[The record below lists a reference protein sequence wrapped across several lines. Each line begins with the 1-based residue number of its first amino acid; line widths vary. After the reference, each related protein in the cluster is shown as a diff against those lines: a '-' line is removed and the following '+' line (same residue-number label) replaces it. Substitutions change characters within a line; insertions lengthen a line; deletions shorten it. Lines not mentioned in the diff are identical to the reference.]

1 MGRRNGILALAGAM
15 LALVPG
21 AAQASTFVAELGS
34 PFPTRA
40 NPFGILTRDF
50 NSDNRPDVAV
60 VNGIGSDNVS
70 VYLRGSG
77 GGFAEQPGSPF
88 DTEPGANYAASAD
101 FDGVDGP
108 DLAVAEFDSNKVSVL
123 LRQPDGTFLDED
135 APTISAP
142 GGASAVAA
150 ADFNADGRPDLII
163 GDWRTGDVIV
173 ALRNQQQLGFT
184 VQPSMDVGANP
195 RQFAVADFD
204 GDRAL
209 DVAVAAWGE
218 AAVKLLLGNGSG
230 GFSLEGSTTVGD
242 QPYGI
247 GAGDFNGDGRPDLAV
262 SNSASNT
269 VQVLTRTATGFAAG
283 PPVGVPA
290 VPRGLVVADFD
301 SDGTPDVAVASQ
313 TANTVTILRSGTVA
327 EPPIGLA
334 GGPYGVA
341 TADFNA
347 DSRPD
352 LAVSSNATGSFT
364 SLLNTTQPAQQPPP
378 EEPPP
383 PQPQPP
389 APTPTPLPDPVAG
402 QTLNALPRSGTVRVR
417 LPRTNR
423 FVELAAGRQLPVGTI
438 VDTRAGRVTLVAA
451 GRGGTA
457 DFFAGLFRISQ
468 TRGARPLTTLTLTE
482 RLSCP
487 RRASAAQSRRKQTR
501 KLWGDGRGRFR
512 TVGRYSAATVRGTRW
527 LTQDRCNST
536 LTRVRVGAVNV
547 RDNVLRRTVIV
558 RAGRS
563 YTARRA
569 RRPS

>member
-1 MGRRNGILALAGAM
+1 
-15 LALVPG
+15 
-21 AAQASTFVAELGS
+21 
-34 PFPTRA
+34 
-40 NPFGILTRDF
+40 
-50 NSDNRPDVAV
+50 
-60 VNGIGSDNVS
+60 
-70 VYLRGSG
+70 
-77 GGFAEQPGSPF
+77 
-88 DTEPGANYAASAD
+88 
-101 FDGVDGP
+101 
-108 DLAVAEFDSNKVSVL
+108 
-123 LRQPDGTFLDED
+123 
-135 APTISAP
+135 
-142 GGASAVAA
+142 
-150 ADFNADGRPDLII
+150 
-163 GDWRTGDVIV
+163 
-173 ALRNQQQLGFT
+173 
-184 VQPSMDVGANP
+184 
-195 RQFAVADFD
+195 
-204 GDRAL
+204 
-209 DVAVAAWGE
+209 
-218 AAVKLLLGNGSG
+218 
-230 GFSLEGSTTVGD
+230 
-242 QPYGI
+242 
-247 GAGDFNGDGRPDLAV
+247 
-262 SNSASNT
+262 
-269 VQVLTRTATGFAAG
+269 
-283 PPVGVPA
+283 VGVPA
-290 VPRGLVVADFD
+290 VPRGLAVADFD

-364 SLLNTTQPAQQPPP
+364 SLLNTTQPAQPPPP

-402 QTLNALPRSGTVRVR
+402 QTLNALPKSGTVRVR

-487 RRASAAQSRRKQTR
+487 RGASAAQSRRKPTR

-547 RDNVLRRTVIV
+547 RDTVRRRTVIV